1 MPSVRPKPG
10 ETVAVHFTSIEPDRT
25 ITKNSLPIFGY
36 IGKNKKP
43 GNLQETHFND
53 GEIIFINYATKGL
66 DWYNENDLKKMA
78 ALGLFEMRRSKILG
92 EINKTKKRSRITKTK
107 SLPKAEG
114 TGKKKVKKKSIRRKK
129 KQTGGRKNKKKSCGS
144 SFSLPN
150 IFGFLNKT
158 KKSKQKVGGS

>member
-25 ITKNSLPIFGY
+25 ITKNSLP
-36 IGKNKKP
+36 
-43 GNLQETHFND
+43 
-53 GEIIFINYATKGL
+53 
-66 DWYNENDLKKMA
+66 
-78 ALGLFEMRRSKILG
+78 
-92 EINKTKKRSRITKTK
+92 
-107 SLPKAEG
+107 G

>member
-10 ETVAVHFTSIEPDRT
+10 ETVAVHFTSIEPDGT

-53 GEIIFINYATKGL
+53 GETIFINYATKGL

-78 ALGLFEMRRSKILG
+78 ALGLFEMRRSEILG
-92 EINKTKKRSRITKTK
+92 KINKTKSRITKTK

-129 KQTGGRKNKKKSCGS
+129 KTNRWS
-144 SFSLPN
+144 
-150 IFGFLNKT
+150 
-158 KKSKQKVGGS
+158 